1 MKEVRVLQK
10 QTLAHCIIEVFP
22 FKVMQMQYR
31 KVLAL
36 MLFST
41 CEGTKVK
48 YYIEVT
54 AKDLKTLLIIDM
66 LDLFTY
72 VLGSQLLMYTNN
84 ILFIFTGHSMC
95 NILMHKYGRF
105 LQTKNVLNVQ
115 KKQQKLKVEEC
126 LDFTD
131 IFMYFGKAADLS
143 LYQELTV
150 HKKSS
155 WYQKQICKYTSQIL
169 KTLQQ

>member
-1 MKEVRVLQK
+1 
-10 QTLAHCIIEVFP
+10 
-22 FKVMQMQYR
+22 MQYR

-36 MLFST
+36 LLFLT
-41 CEGTKVK
+41 YEGTKEK
-48 YYIEVT
+48 YFIEVT

-105 LQTKNVLNVQ
+105 LLTKNVRNVQ
-115 KKQQKLKVEEC
+115 KN
-126 LDFTD
+126 
-131 IFMYFGKAADLS
+131 S
-143 LYQELTV
+143 RN
-150 HKKSS
+150 
-155 WYQKQICKYTSQIL
+155 
-169 KTLQQ
+169 